1 ARGRCVAQ
9 SALVLDCPQNKR
21 ASCRR
26 RAKRACTG
34 ILRTCCKQNPLDTCC
49 GSGAFSGGPGGFP
62 FPSTTTEPESTTTT
76 TTTSTTMPGGCTP
89 GDPRGCAATECCNPS
104 THMCCDPFAPGCGFL
119 VNSCC
124 GPVPLQADFCGGPGS
139 PAVCP
144 VMSCQL
150 GMIYKCV

>member
-1 ARGRCVAQ
+1 MPTQGKTGMHRNPPD
-9 SALVLDCPQNKR
+9 VLQ
-21 ASCRR
+21 AES
-26 RAKRACTG
+26 
-34 ILRTCCKQNPLDTCC
+34 
-49 GSGAFSGGPGGFP
+49 P

-150 GMIYKCV
+150 GMIYKCVYCDGRIVETGR